1 MCCASVLVASVEGQ
15 MSGCTSPAYS
25 TSYDESQD
33 RDAVSCSCSP
43 SAELVTS
50 DAHSS
55 SDETEASE
63 PRSAFRPIGVSPLPI
78 HQQLLAILHS
88 ELPRPWRSA
97 LSEPCSATADL
108 PPLNSSE
115 RGADEK
121 QVDYLER
128 RRKNN
133 DSARRS
139 REVRRQREVSNR
151 QQVEILE
158 SENVQL
164 RAHIALLRLEVGQLS
179 LVLMAE
185 GVKPAL

>member
-1 MCCASVLVASVEGQ
+1 

-88 ELPRPWRSA
+88 ELPRPWRCLYAVKTGYRTESCTKRIGSC
-97 LSEPCSATADL
+97 L
-108 PPLNSSE
+108 
-115 RGADEK
+115 RF
-121 QVDYLER
+121 QV
-128 RRKNN
+128 
-133 DSARRS
+133 RS
-139 REVRRQREVSNR
+139 IGTMLRDCGLAAFE
-151 QQVEILE
+151 
-158 SENVQL
+158 QL
-164 RAHIALLRLEVGQLS
+164 
-179 LVLMAE
+179 
-185 GVKPAL
+185 